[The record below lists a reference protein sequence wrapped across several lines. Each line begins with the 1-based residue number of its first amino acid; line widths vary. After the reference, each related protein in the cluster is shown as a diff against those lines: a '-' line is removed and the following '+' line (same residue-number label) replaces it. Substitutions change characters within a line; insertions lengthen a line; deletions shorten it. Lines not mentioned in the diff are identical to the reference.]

1 MSASN
6 NIPLWFLKKPL
17 SSRHS
22 GEEASDDATALDGLN
37 PRVDGCETR
46 EPRPRCSVPLGWGFF
61 FFFSF
66 LSKHTFGVVCL
77 WCGSKE
83 DQVKKQKLDEEKDK
97 RKSVKQKSSSDT
109 AVHLEP
115 HENMQRLEYVS
126 FQTTVAP

>member
-22 GEEASDDATALDGLN
+22 GEEASDDATALDGFN
-37 PRVDGCETR
+37 PRVDGVRR
-46 EPRPRCSVPLGWGFF
+46 ENLVLAAHFLWLNWVGGVGVLFIY
-61 FFFSF
+61 F
-66 LSKHTFGVVCL
+66 LSKHTFGVFCL
-77 WCGSKE
+77 RCGSKE
-83 DQVKKQKLDEEKDK
+83 DQVKKQKLDEEKD
-97 RKSVKQKSSSDT
+97 KQKSSSDT